1 MCAPV
6 GWWRYQDWLG
16 CLFGGVSFG
25 AGVWSFLLLHAQ
37 RSHGFKW
44 MVPLLVWIATRAFF
58 LRLEGAFSLVLRA
71 APKTGATQNDA
82 PAPRGLDLMAP
93 SGDPEWLGATPDGS
107 LSWEYLPQGE
117 MAMTAPLYGDVAFS
131 NGVYVHGVLQEIVV
145 ANDGRFAYLQE
156 ATLQRT
162 RHSYLLDFAARTL
175 YVLDLYRSW
184 EVVDIQESALWRNDG
199 TRAAEIEQL
208 IKSARAVPLIERGGR
223 WVTH

>member
-1 MCAPV
+1 
-6 GWWRYQDWLG
+6 
-16 CLFGGVSFG
+16 
-25 AGVWSFLLLHAQ
+25 
-37 RSHGFKW
+37 
-44 MVPLLVWIATRAFF
+44 
-58 LRLEGAFSLVLRA
+58 
-71 APKTGATQNDA
+71 
-82 PAPRGLDLMAP
+82 MAP

-156 ATLQRT
+156 ATLRRT

-184 EVVDIQESALWRNDG
+184 EVVGIHEGALWRNDG

-208 IKSARAVPLIERGGR
+208 IKSARAVPLIEREGR